1 MSLCGGFFPFVRPP
15 TIYTLQENSQ
25 KQHIECSHLVPKYPP
40 ETPDGKLPCVVYC
53 HCNSGSRR
61 DSEEAL
67 HLLLPQN
74 VTVFSLDFV
83 VSLCMQNIYT
93 FSTTRCVV
101 MHMLC
106 VLRASVKI
114 SNMQCHNGMHAT
126 ACHDN
131 ACCYDDAFYI
141 CVHAALRITDERA
154 ETSEGLSL

>member
-1 MSLCGGFFPFVRPP
+1 
-15 TIYTLQENSQ
+15 
-25 KQHIECSHLVPKYPP
+25 
-40 ETPDGKLPCVVYC
+40 
-53 HCNSGSRR
+53 
-61 DSEEAL
+61 
-67 HLLLPQN
+67 